1 MKTQFP
7 TLYSGSLF
15 LRLMAICV
23 PLLGAALPG
32 AYAQLTTNNQANV
45 SFGVHYQIHNGNCT
59 SSSVVLDTC
68 VTVAANSLYT
78 LVLGPGEFLLG
89 TKIKCVDCGAGN
101 PYVSSSTSCPESRER
116 FKCGDIRYYV
126 HHVGNVVTIDEQ

>member
-1 MKTQFP
+1 MKTQFA
-7 TLYSGSLF
+7 TLYSGRPF
-15 LRLMAICV
+15 LRLMAFCI
-23 PLLGAALPG
+23 PMFGAALPG
-32 AYAQLTTNNQANV
+32 AHAQLINNANV

-59 SSSVVLDTC
+59 SSSVVTDTC
-68 VTVAANSLYT
+68 VTVPANSTYPLT
-78 LVLGPGEFLLG
+78 LVPGEFLLG

-126 HHVGNVVTIDEQ
+126 HHVGNLVTIDEQ